1 MVQENNVDIVVVEV
15 NATLTSSMST
25 STLLKATNPG
35 DVGVDQNVADTL
47 SSPMIPESVSI
58 LKDGGVLF
66 SIENGNVNNNWGWI
80 FPPKSLIWI
89 FAPKTSHLNF
99 RAKNVWLHNEKKT
112 LKEVAS
118 PFLCSQRNNW
128 GRLFW
133 TIEAKAEPPDRKR
146 NQWLLRKDQ
155 MKDKSRQRRN
165 NWIAFCIFGAV

>member
-89 FAPKTSHLNF
+89 IASKKHLIWIFAPKMFGLTT
-99 RAKNVWLHNEKKT
+99 KKT
-112 LKEVAS
+112 LKEVTS

-133 TIEAKAEPPDRKR
+133 PIEARADPPDRKQ
-146 NQWLLRKDQ
+146 NQWLLRKDK